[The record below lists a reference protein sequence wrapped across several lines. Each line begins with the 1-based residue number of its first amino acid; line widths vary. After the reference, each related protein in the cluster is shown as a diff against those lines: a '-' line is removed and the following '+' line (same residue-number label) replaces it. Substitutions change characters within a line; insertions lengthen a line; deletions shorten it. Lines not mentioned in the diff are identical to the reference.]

1 MKLIQYFTIIMI
13 GIGILGMPGCRKT
26 HEATQ
31 QDMTDYAWG
40 KYEEKDFDT
49 ALEWF
54 QNAVDLDPQYKDAFN
69 GLGWTYGMKM
79 ELDSSIAYFEAG
91 MLRNEDPNVT
101 ISIQNEIL
109 SGLCFVYNAN
119 GDDSLSI
126 ARGNT
131 FLITGM
137 ADWAF
142 SHDELLNYLDVL
154 ITLAASNYFVSDFD
168 MSLGHVQ
175 SIRNILN
182 PNAAL
187 FSPNVNT
194 VIGRQA
200 LAAELESLRGI
211 LSQ

>member
-1 MKLIQYFTIIMI
+1 MKFIQYFTLIIF
-13 GIGILGMPGCRKT
+13 GIGIVGMPGCRKS

-31 QDMTDYAWG
+31 QDMTDYAWL
-40 KYEEKDFDT
+40 KYEENDFDT

-79 ELDSSIAYFEAG
+79 ELDSSITYFEAG
-91 MLRNEDPNVT
+91 LLRSEDPNVT
-101 ISIQNEIL
+101 ISVQDEIL

-126 ARGNT
+126 VRGNT
-131 FLITGM
+131 FLITGTE
-137 ADWAF
+137 DWVF
-142 SHDELLNYLDVL
+142 SHDALLTYTDVL
-154 ITLAASNYFVSDFD
+154 LTLAASNYFVGDLTS
-168 MSLGHVQ
+168 SLNHVQ
-175 SIRNILN
+175 TIRNILN
-182 PNAAL
+182 PNAAP
-187 FSPNVNT
+187 FTPDVNT
-194 VIGRQA
+194 VTGRQA